1 MSTFLTPPEWYDQN
15 GKLNNMLNCPSGENS
30 VSIMAVGDNNSD
42 NSVAI
47 GWNSG
52 CAGGSNSIAIGSGT
66 YIEGGY
72 NSVAIGSGNV
82 YGSNNVFV
90 GANSGGGT
98 YDEPIS
104 NSIAIGSGAAV
115 DANLQIQI
123 GNNSSDYDV
132 RFGKTKP
139 MLVEYLGTETKSFTT
154 SNSRIGFSGN
164 PSADFAA
171 FDIIISDYHRYV
183 IFSYKSNETTAPTW
197 LAGSN
202 KIRMIKIS
210 RNSITGIYSGTSF
223 SNSFTIDSGGISLA
237 GWLEEATTATVIAHY
252 YKGVE

>member
-15 GKLNNMLNCPSGENS
+15 GKLNSMLNCASGENS
-30 VSIMAVGDNNSD
+30 VSIMANQDNNGD

-52 CAGGSNSIAIGSGT
+52 CQGGNNVVIGYGT
-66 YIEGGY
+66 FIEGGT

-82 YGSNNVFV
+82 SGSNNVFV
-90 GANSGGGT
+90 GADSGGGT
-98 YDEPIS
+98 LEYPIS

-139 MLVEYLGTETKSFTT
+139 MLVEYLGKETKSFTT
-154 SNSRIGFSGN
+154 SNSRIAFSGN

-171 FDIIISDYHRYV
+171 FDITIDGYHRYV
-183 IFSYKSNETTAPTW
+183 IFSYKSNETTTPTW
-197 LAGSN
+197 LSESN

-210 RNSITGIYSGTSF
+210 RNSITGIYSGTSL
-223 SNSFTIDSGGISLA
+223 SNSFTIDSGGISLS
-237 GWLEEATTATVIAHY
+237 GWLEEATAATVTAHY

>member
-15 GKLNNMLNCPSGENS
+15 GRLNSMLNCPSGEKS
-30 VSIMAVGDNNSD
+30 VSIMADAGNNSD
-42 NSVAI
+42 NSVSI

-52 CAGGSNSIAIGSGT
+52 CQGGTNSVAIGYGT
-66 YIEGGY
+66 FIEDGD
-72 NSVAIGSGNV
+72 NTVAIGSGNIS
-82 YGSNNVFV
+82 GSRNVFV
-90 GANSGGGT
+90 GESSGGGT
-98 YDEPIS
+98 YNNQIND
-104 NSIAIGSGAAV
+104 SIAIGYEATV
-115 DANLQIQI
+115 DANQQIQI
-123 GNNSSDYDV
+123 GNNTLDYDV
-132 RFGKTKP
+132 KFGKTKP

-171 FDIIISDYHRYV
+171 FDIIISRYDRYV
-183 IFSYKSNETTAPTW
+183 IFSYKSNETTTPTW
-197 LAGSN
+197 LVEPN

-210 RNSITGIYSGTSF
+210 RDSITGIYSGTSF
-223 SNSFTIDSGGISLA
+223 SNSFTIDSGGISFA

>member
-15 GKLNNMLNCPSGENS
+15 GKLNSMLNCASGENS
-30 VSIMAVGDNNSD
+30 VSIMAAQNNNGD
-42 NSVAI
+42 NSVVI

-52 CAGGSNSIAIGSGT
+52 CNDDNNVVIGSGT

-72 NSVAIGSGNV
+72 NNVAIGSGNV
-82 YGSNNVFV
+82 AGSGNVFV
-90 GANSGGGT
+90 GADSGGGT
-98 YDEPIS
+98 TEHFIH
-104 NSIAIGSGAAV
+104 NSVAIGSGATV
-115 DANLQIQI
+115 DGDLQIQI

-183 IFSYKSNETTAPTW
+183 IFSYKSNETTTPTW

>member
-30 VSIMAVGDNNSD
+30 VSIMAGGDNRGD
-42 NSVAI
+42 NSVVI

-52 CAGGSNSIAIGSGT
+52 CNDGNNVVIGSGT

-72 NSVAIGSGNV
+72 NNVAIGSGNV
-82 YGSNNVFV
+82 AGSGNVFV
-90 GANSGGGT
+90 GADSGGGT
-98 YDEPIS
+98 TEHFIH
-104 NSIAIGSGAAV
+104 NSVAIGSGATV
-115 DANLQIQI
+115 DGDLQIQI

-183 IFSYKSNETTAPTW
+183 IFSYKSNETTTPTW